1 MFLIVNIVLILGLA
15 SSTVVLFMQNRDLKE
30 QSTMT
35 TEQKNQRIIDEI
47 NKVFDLPE
55 EEPVVAI
62 VTDPEEFKKQY
73 TAFDNAQNGD
83 YLLFYRKARLNVLY
97 RQSEKRVV
105 KTATVSV
112 PITVELVG
120 SKEATDAAETKLKD
134 FGEQITVV
142 KTVKE
147 GITQSFVFDVD
158 DDQKD
163 EVNSISKQL
172 ALEVGSTLPSTIEPG
187 AQTEVII
194 AISDGEAQE
203 SEVSLPIQP

>member
-1 MFLIVNIVLILGLA
+1 MIVNILLILGLA
-15 SSTVVLFMQNRDLKE
+15 SSTVFLFMQNRDLKE

-47 NKVFDLPE
+47 NKVFDLPDGV
-55 EEPVVAI
+55 PGVFV

-73 TAFDNAQNGD
+73 TDFDNVQSGD

-105 KTATVSV
+105 KTVTLKI
-112 PITVELVG
+112 PISVELVG
-120 SKEATDAAETKLKD
+120 SQTATDDAETKLKE

-142 KTVKE
+142 KTVKD

-158 DDQKD
+158 DDQKA
-163 EVNSISKQL
+163 EVDSISKQL
-172 ALEVGSTLPSTIEPG
+172 GLEIGSTLPSSIEPG
-187 AQTEVII
+187 AQTEVIV
-194 AISDGEAQE
+194 AVSDQSSDASESTEATT
-203 SEVSLPIQP
+203 QP

>member
-1 MFLIVNIVLILGLA
+1 MSRTSNKKNMFLIVNIVLILGLA

-134 FGEQITVV
+134 FGE
-142 KTVKE
+142 
-147 GITQSFVFDVD
+147 
-158 DDQKD
+158 
-163 EVNSISKQL
+163 
-172 ALEVGSTLPSTIEPG
+172 
-187 AQTEVII
+187 
-194 AISDGEAQE
+194 
-203 SEVSLPIQP
+203 